1 MSTLQMLR
9 ALVDQRLTAAVE
21 EIFVV
26 LERTIAEYEAE
37 LSRTKEE
44 NYQLQDAVF
53 KKHQDVLHR
62 TDVRQ
67 PPHIKEEEEDRQPPH
82 IKEEEEE
89 VWITQEEECLLG
101 QEEAD
106 VRKFPLT
113 VVSVKTEEHKDK
125 PPESSQLHHSPNVQ
139 QVSAESY
146 EEIPSKQQ
154 EWSSSVGQK
163 ELQAPSHIKEEE
175 EELWEQLQRLEEAND
190 EDEAQSFHLQH
201 SQSEENR
208 GAELVSQHITEADG
222 QHCEDIKSQ
231 PDSLF
236 APLSD
241 MDHMMSDSSDHSD
254 HIQKSLE
261 RKNDSKCDTR
271 HHTNNKHFDCSEC
284 GKSFRKRS
292 NFTVHMRIHTGEK
305 PFTCSVCKKSFSKKQ
320 HMTTHMRT
328 HTGEKP
334 FPCSVCKKSFSMKL
348 DMTIHMRTHTGEKP
362 FTCSVCKK
370 SFSRKQ
376 HMTRHMRT
384 HTGEKHFPCSVCK
397 KSFSRKQHMTTHMR
411 THTGEKP
418 FSCTVCVKRFRFK
431 NQVSEHKCVAVM
443 EAARI

>member
-37 LSRTKEE
+37 LCRTKEDY
-44 NYQLQDAVF
+44 NQLLDAVF
-53 KKHQDVLHR
+53 KKHQVVLHR
-62 TDVRQ
+62 TD
-67 PPHIKEEEEDRQPPH
+67 
-82 IKEEEEE
+82 
-89 VWITQEEECLLG
+89 
-101 QEEAD
+101 
-106 VRKFPLT
+106 
-113 VVSVKTEEHKDK
+113 
-125 PPESSQLHHSPNVQ
+125 VQ
-139 QVSAESY
+139 QVSAESH

-175 EELWEQLQRLEEAND
+175 EELWEQLQRLEEANN
-190 EDEAQSFHLQH
+190 EDEAQSLQLHH

-222 QHCEDIKSQ
+222 EHCEDIKSE
-231 PDSLF
+231 PDSIF

-254 HIQKSLE
+254 HIQKPLE
-261 RKNDSKCDTR
+261 TKNDSKDDTR

-284 GKSFRKRS
+284 GKSFRRKS
-292 NFTVHMRIHTGEK
+292 NFTVHMRIHKGEK
-305 PFTCSVCKKSFSKKQ
+305 HFSCSVCKKSFSTKLI
-320 HMTTHMRT
+320 MTR
-328 HTGEKP
+328 
-334 FPCSVCKKSFSMKL
+334 
-348 DMTIHMRTHTGEKP
+348 HMRTHTGEKP

-370 SFSRKQ
+370 SFSIKESV
-376 HMTRHMRT
+376 TRHMRT
-384 HTGEKHFPCSVCK
+384 HTGEKPFLCLVCPK
-397 KSFSRKQHMTTHMR
+397 RFSMNDQMKRHMR

-418 FSCTVCVKRFRFK
+418 FLCSVCPKRFSMNDQMKRHMRTHTGDKPFTCS
-431 NQVSEHKCVAVM
+431 V
-443 EAARI
+443 